1 MRAGLNFVI
10 MVFGLQSALE
20 AGIIE
25 KQLSSVDSLG
35 FNQLVINS

>member
-1 MRAGLNFVI
+1 MKVELNFVI
-10 MVFGLQSALE
+10 VDLGIQFALL

-35 FNQLVINS
+35 FNQLVS

>member
-1 MRAGLNFVI
+1 MKAELSFVI
-10 MVFGLQSALE
+10 VVLGLQFALL

-35 FNQLVINS
+35 FNPLVI

>member
-1 MRAGLNFVI
+1 MKAELSFVI
-10 MVFGLQSALE
+10 VVLGLLYALL

-35 FNQLVINS
+35 FNQLVI

>member
-1 MRAGLNFVI
+1 MKAELSFVI
-10 MVFGLQSALE
+10 VVLGLQSALL

-35 FNQLVINS
+35 FNQLVI

>member
-1 MRAGLNFVI
+1 MKAELSFVI
-10 MVFGLQSALE
+10 VVLGLQSALE

-35 FNQLVINS
+35 FNQLVI